1 MSKYADLIARMTLE
15 EKASLCSG
23 ANFWNL
29 KGIERLGIP
38 SIMVTDGPHGLRKQA
53 GSADHVGLNES
64 VPATCFPTASALA
77 STWNRELIF
86 KVGEALAEECLQENV
101 AVILGP
107 GVNIKRSPLCGRNF
121 EYFSEDPYLAGQM
134 ASRHIQGVQSK
145 GIGTSLKHYAVNNQ
159 EERRMSIDAVVDER
173 TLREIYLTGFEIA
186 VKEAQPYTVM
196 CSYNRINGTYGSEH
210 PYLLT
215 DILKK
220 EWGHQGLVVTDWGA
234 VKDRVAGLLAGL
246 ELEMPGTGGVNDAK
260 IVAAVKDGRVS
271 MEVLD
276 QAVELLLN
284 LIFKTTEALKASA
297 PYDVEAHHALA
308 RKVAGEGA
316 VLLKNEGGILPLASS
331 AKVALI
337 GEFAKSPRYQGGG
350 SSHMKPTRLDTVY
363 GEVSNLLDDPTQ
375 LRYARGYD
383 VKKDVVDEA
392 LLQEAVETA
401 KAAEVVVL
409 CVGLIDSYESEG
421 YDRTHMRMPENHA
434 ALIDAVAKVN
444 SNVVVVL
451 SNGSPIEMPWL
462 GSVSAVLEGYLG
474 GQAGAGGVADILFG
488 KVNPSGKLAET
499 IPMRLEDVPCF
510 EYFPGGPKTVEYREG
525 IYVGYRYYD
534 TANVPVRF
542 PFGFGLSYTTFEYS
556 DLKLSAGTIRDDE
569 TLTVA
574 FKVKNVGKVTGK
586 ETAQVYVKDRESSIF
601 RPKKELKGFAKVE
614 LAPGEETEVSLTLDK
629 RSFAYYD
636 VDRKDWVVETGVFD
650 ILVGASSTDVR
661 LNGSVEVQSAVE
673 VDVTAA
679 RKEALKVYYQ
689 PTARFEVDAAS
700 FKALLGRPLPRME
713 YARGELIDKTTPLGD
728 IQRTFWGKKVYD
740 MIMKSVLKNSPFGS
754 GGEDDGLSTMLERMM
769 AEMPLINMGM
779 FSNGAMSEE
788 MIEGLVEIANGK
800 IFKGLAKV
808 RRAQKKGAA

>member
-1 MSKYADLIARMTLE
+1 MSKYADLIDRMTLE

-23 ANFWNL
+23 ENFWNL
-29 KGIERLGIP
+29 KGVERLGIP

-86 KVGEALAEECLQENV
+86 KVGEALAEECLQEHV

-107 GVNIKRSPLCGRNF
+107 SVNIKRSPLCGRNF
-121 EYFSEDPYLAGQM
+121 EYFSEDPYLDGQM

-215 DILKK
+215 EILKK
-220 EWGHQGLVVTDWGA
+220 EWGHRGLVVTDWGA

-246 ELEMPGTGGVNDAK
+246 ELEMPGSMGVNDAR

-276 QAVELLLN
+276 RAVDLLLD

-316 VLLKNEGGILPLASS
+316 VLLKNEGDLLPLASS

-350 SSHMKPTRLDTVY
+350 SSHMKPTRLDTLY
-363 GEVSNLLDDPTQ
+363 EEVSKLLDDPTQ
-375 LRYARGYD
+375 LSYARGYD
-383 VKKDVVDEA
+383 VKKDVVDGA

-421 YDRTHMRMPENHA
+421 YDRTHMRMPKNHA

-462 GSVSAVLEGYLG
+462 ENVSSVLEGYLG
-474 GQAGAGGVADILFG
+474 GQAGAGGLADILFG

-499 IPMRLEDVPCF
+499 IPIRLEDVPCY

-525 IYVGYRYYD
+525 IYAGYRYYD

-556 DLKLSAGTIRDDE
+556 DLKLSAGAIRDDE
-569 TLTVA
+569 TLTLT
-574 FKVKNVGKVTGK
+574 FKVKNIGKVAGK

-601 RPKKELKGFAKVE
+601 RPKKELKGFDKVE

-650 ILVGASSTDVR
+650 ILVGASSADVR
-661 LNGSVEVQSAVE
+661 LNGSVEVQSSVE
-673 VDVTAA
+673 VNVTAA
-679 RKEALKVYYQ
+679 RKEALKVYYH
-689 PTARFEVDAAS
+689 PTAKFEVDAAS

-713 YARGELIDKTTPLGD
+713 YTPEDPITISTPLGD
-728 IQRTFWGKKVYD
+728 IQRTFWGKKVYGQ
-740 MIMKSVLKNSPFGS
+740 IMKSVLKNSPFG
-754 GGEDDGLSTMLERMM
+754 GGEDDGMSTMLERMM

-788 MIEGLVEIANGK
+788 MVEGLADIANGK
-800 IFKGLAKV
+800 IFKGIAKV